1 MCESRFYFCGR
12 CGNLVGLI
20 HGTGVSPVCCGE
32 EMAHL
37 NPQMQENGC
46 CAPQVDVSDGTVC
59 VSFKENGYPSSKKH
73 GVLWFYM
80 QTDRG
85 GQRKCLAEGDEPV
98 VRFALCDEKP
108 TAVYAY
114 CDKHGL
120 RKTAL

>member
-1 MCESRFYFCGR
+1 MCESRFYICGR

-20 HGTGVSPVCCGE
+20 HGTGVSLFCCGE

-37 NPQMQENGC
+37 DPRMGEKGC
-46 CAPQVDVSDGTVC
+46 CIPNVDVSDGSVR
-59 VSFKENGYPSSKKH
+59 VSFNEDNCLPRENH
-73 GVLWFYM
+73 GVRWFYM

-85 GQRKCLAEGDEPV
+85 GQRKCLAAGDEPV
-98 VRFALCDEKP
+98 ARFALCDEKP

-120 RKTAL
+120 CKTAL